1 MEKGRRMALS
11 AIFVA
16 IGAASM
22 IIQAV
27 VIREFLVVFYGNELM
42 VGMVLAMWLFSIAVG
57 TALYR
62 VLSKRLKAHDSLFS
76 LLTVFFM
83 LLPFAEIALI
93 RSARLLLSVQPGTEP
108 PFLPSSLFIL
118 VATLPFGLLIGA
130 LFPLGCQIFSRT
142 GSAAGTVA
150 HVYGLESLGAL
161 AGGALFSFV
170 LVTSLTPSV
179 IFIATALI
187 FVLLLIWYHAC
198 LAAFKNKALLTLFF
212 VICIA
217 GALTAFPAA
226 QRFDLH
232 FRDLRWK
239 SLVGGLPLLA
249 SCDSPYQNLAMTG
262 QEELYSLYGN
272 GQLALSFPDPYS
284 NRMAAHLMVTGHQ
297 SPSRILI
304 IGACSGG
311 FISECLT
318 HHPQH
323 IDYVLFDRA
332 MLSIMSPYLGSYDR
346 EGLYSSKVRI
356 ITTDGRF
363 WVRRAE
369 AVYDLVILMVPDPST
384 AMLNRF
390 YTAEFF
396 RDLKRIMAPDGVL
409 VFSLSSSA
417 NYIGPETSDYQA
429 SVYTTLHSVFP
440 YIEISPGDRY
450 VYFAGMSREAV
461 TSDPAELSRRLMK
474 QGVPEQQFPAAL
486 FDDLFNSE
494 RVEEARRVVERPGV
508 ALNTD
513 MKPGTYFYNLVRW
526 DRMSGACLAPFFAAV
541 RGVNALILAG
551 ILVALMLARL
561 LITTIRREP
570 EDRRIRFNLRFAV
583 AVFGFSSMALEVV
596 LLFAFQNVFGY
607 LYQMIGV
614 LVASFMAGMALGA
627 MLARRAGREFRLL
640 IAVQLML
647 AVFSLGI
654 PLFLTFFSGT
664 LSAKVGVIAGE
675 MIFMAIMAFMG
686 LGNGLGFPLACRL
699 YTEKEEEIGGDAAL
713 LNAFDHGGAAC
724 GSVLIGTFF
733 VPLLGIAQSCMFIAL
748 VNAAAALLWIGKK
761 QGDCRR

>member
-11 AIFVA
+11 AIYVA
-16 IGAASM
+16 IGASSM
-22 IIQAV
+22 ITQAV
-27 VIREFLVVFYGNELM
+27 VIREYLVVFYGNELM
-42 VGMVLAMWLFSIAVG
+42 VGMVLAMWLVSIAIG

-62 VLSKRLKAHDSLFS
+62 FLSKRLKDQNSLFS
-76 LLTVFFM
+76 LLLVFFA

-93 RSARLLLSVQPGTEP
+93 RSARLILAVQPGTEP
-108 PFLPSSLFIL
+108 PFLPSSLFIFL
-118 VATLPFGLLIGA
+118 TNLPCGLLIGI
-130 LFPLGCQIFSRT
+130 LFPLGCQIFSRIDR
-142 GSAAGTVA
+142 GSGTVA
-150 HVYGLESLGAL
+150 HVYSLESLGAL
-161 AGGALFSFV
+161 AGGALFSFF
-170 LVTSLTPSV
+170 LVTALTPSV
-179 IFIATALI
+179 IFMATALI
-187 FVLLLIWYHAC
+187 LMLMLLWYHAC
-198 LAAFKNKALLTLFF
+198 VAEFRNKALLTLFF
-212 VICIA
+212 VICIT

-226 QRFDLH
+226 QRFELH

-311 FISECLT
+311 FIRECLT

-396 RDLKRIMAPDGVL
+396 RDLKRIMASDGVL

-627 MLARRAGREFRLL
+627 ALARRAGREFRLL

-654 PLFLTFFSGT
+654 PLFLTFFSGA